1 MCLTVTNQGTTMP
14 QTLKDKA
21 ALALSIAK
29 KYKDSNS
36 SATLA
41 YNDALSLYNTEKY
54 LYSLKRSSTSLLH
67 SVGCFSEEFSQVE
80 ELLK

>member
-1 MCLTVTNQGTTMP
+1 MP
-14 QTLKDKA
+14 QNLQTKA
-21 ALALSIAK
+21 ALALNLAK

-41 YNDALSLYNTEKY
+41 YNDALSLYNSGKY
-54 LYSLKRSSTSLLH
+54 LYSIKRSSTSLLH
-67 SVGCFSEEFSQVE
+67 SVGCFSEEFTKVE

>member
-1 MCLTVTNQGTTMP
+1 MP
-14 QTLKDKA
+14 QNLQTKA
-21 ALALSIAK
+21 ALALNLAK

-41 YNDALSLYNTEKY
+41 YNDALSLYNSGKY

-67 SVGCFSEEFSQVE
+67 SVGCFSEEFTKVE
-80 ELLK
+80 ELLE

>member
-1 MCLTVTNQGTTMP
+1 MP
-14 QTLKDKA
+14 QNLQTKA
-21 ALALSIAK
+21 ALALNLAK

-41 YNDALSLYNTEKY
+41 YNDALSLYNSGKY

-67 SVGCFSEEFSQVE
+67 SVGCYSEEFSQVE